1 MTGTSKVMPLIL
13 LFVFGTVIGSFLNVC
28 VHRIPR
34 DKSIIFP
41 SSCCPKCG
49 KRLKPYELIPII
61 SYAVQKGRCRGC
73 RKTISIRYPVVEFLG
88 GMLPVLLLFK
98 FPLGVNFFIVT
109 ALLYLM
115 VVVTF
120 IDMEFMIIPD
130 SLILV
135 GLLLGGLYTIFV
147 WRSPIQPLLGMV
159 TGSGLLFSIAFLWKG
174 GMGEGDV
181 KYMGVLGIYLGF
193 KLTILSLFLS
203 FLLGAVIGIVLILSG
218 KKGRRDMIPFGPFLS
233 AAAFISILW
242 GEGISNWYLDFL
254 VM

>member
-1 MTGTSKVMPLIL
+1 MTLIL
-13 LFVFGTVIGSFLNVC
+13 LFVLGTVIGSFINVC
-28 VHRIPR
+28 IYRIPR
-34 DKSIIFP
+34 NKSVVSMP
-41 SSCCPKCG
+41 SFCPECG

-61 SYAVQKGRCRGC
+61 SYIIQGGKCRGC
-73 RKTISIRYPVVEFLG
+73 GKTISVRYPLVELSCG
-88 GMLPVLLLFK
+88 ALPFLLLLK
-98 FPLGVNFFIVT
+98 FPPGANFFIIT

-159 TGSGLLFSIAFLWKG
+159 TGSGLLFSIAILWKG